1 MVRFLIATG
10 IRLLANA
17 IGLIV
22 AALILD
28 GMSITG
34 AGFVIGVAIF
44 TGSEVLF
51 EPLLTKMAIKNVPA
65 LRGGIALVTTFVGL
79 IVTVVISNIFDLNA
93 ITISGVSTWFLATMI
108 VWIAALLAGIILP
121 IFLVKKAVDE
131 RRDDGTPA

>member
-34 AGFVIGVAIF
+34 IGFVIAVVIF
-44 TGSEVLF
+44 TVSEILF
-51 EPLLTKMAIKNVPA
+51 EPFLTKMAIKNVPA
-65 LRGGIALVTTFVGL
+65 LRGGIALVTTFIGL
-79 IVTVVISNIFDLNA
+79 IITVLLSSHFDLNA

-108 VWIAALLAGIILP
+108 VWVAALLAGIILP

-131 RRDDGTPA
+131 RRENNPA

>member
-34 AGFVIGVAIF
+34 VGFVIAVGIF
-44 TGSEVLF
+44 TVSEIIF
-51 EPLLTKMAIKNVPA
+51 DPMLTKMAIKNVPA
-65 LRGGIALVTTFVGL
+65 LRGGIALVTTFIGL
-79 IVTVVISNIFDLNA
+79 IVTVLLSNIFDLNA

-108 VWIAALLAGIILP
+108 VWIAALLAGILLP
-121 IFLVKKAVDE
+121 LVLVKKAVTE
-131 RRDDGTPA
+131 VRDDN

>member
-34 AGFVIGVAIF
+34 IGFVIAVAIF
-44 TGSEVLF
+44 TVSEILF

-65 LRGGIALVTTFVGL
+65 LRGGIALVTTFIGL
-79 IVTVVISNIFDLNA
+79 IITVLLSRLFDLNA

-131 RRDDGTPA
+131 RRDNNPA

>member
-34 AGFVIGVAIF
+34 IGFVIAVVIF
-44 TGSEVLF
+44 TVSEILF
-51 EPLLTKMAIKNVPA
+51 EPFLTKMAIKNVPA
-65 LRGGIALVTTFVGL
+65 LRGGIALVTTFIGL
-79 IVTVVISNIFDLNA
+79 IITVLLSRLFDLNA

-131 RRDDGTPA
+131 RRDNNAA

>member
-34 AGFVIGVAIF
+34 IGFVIAVAIF
-44 TGSEVLF
+44 TVSEILF

-65 LRGGIALVTTFVGL
+65 LRGGIALVTTFIGL
-79 IVTVVISNIFDLNA
+79 IITVLLSRLFDLNA

-131 RRDDGTPA
+131 RRDNNAA

>member
-34 AGFVIGVAIF
+34 IGFVIAVVIF
-44 TGSEVLF
+44 TVSEILF
-51 EPLLTKMAIKNVPA
+51 EPFLTKMAIKNVPA
-65 LRGGIALVTTFVGL
+65 LRGGIALVTTFIGL
-79 IVTVVISNIFDLNA
+79 IITVLLSRLFDLNA

-108 VWIAALLAGIILP
+108 VWVAALLAGIILP

-131 RRDDGTPA
+131 RRDNNPA

>member
-34 AGFVIGVAIF
+34 IGFVIAVAIF
-44 TGSEVLF
+44 TVSEILF

-65 LRGGIALVTTFVGL
+65 LRGGIALVTTFIGL
-79 IVTVVISNIFDLNA
+79 IITVLLSKLFDLNA

-131 RRDDGTPA
+131 RRDNNPA

>member
-34 AGFVIGVAIF
+34 IGFVIAVVIF
-44 TGSEVLF
+44 TVSEILF
-51 EPLLTKMAIKNVPA
+51 EPFLTKMAIKNVPA
-65 LRGGIALVTTFVGL
+65 LRGGIALVTTFIGL
-79 IVTVVISNIFDLNA
+79 IITVLLSRLFDLNA

-108 VWIAALLAGIILP
+108 VWVAALLAGIILP

-131 RRDDGTPA
+131 RRENNPA

>member
-34 AGFVIGVAIF
+34 IGFVIAVAIF
-44 TGSEVLF
+44 TVSEILF

-65 LRGGIALVTTFVGL
+65 LRGGIALVTTFIGL
-79 IVTVVISNIFDLNA
+79 IITVLLSRLFDLNA

-108 VWIAALLAGIILP
+108 VWVAALLAGIILP

-131 RRDDGTPA
+131 RRENNPA